1 MDAQTLSQRL
11 EEARRGLL
19 DLSTRN
25 RLLALPKPGR
35 SRGVVMLADED
46 AGFVLAALLAGKPL
60 GFEAAPDDALIN
72 APSGP
77 NEAAAPPADPEAPAE
92 PGAKPRRRRAAR
104 PAKAEGVEAAIAG
117 RTRDEW
123 QADDLLRARLAPED
137 LARRLRDLMA
147 DARTAREET
156 GIATLSLG
164 IGALSWRDPG
174 TPGTERLAPLALLP
188 VTLER
193 EGVSQRFR
201 IRASGLE
208 VQDNLSLRQKL
219 ATEFK
224 LALPDFDAEAYDPA
238 GWAEAVRAAI
248 GARDGWG
255 VDADGLVL
263 GLFSFAK
270 FLMWRDLD
278 PAANPGLLDH
288 PVIAALV
295 GGGMLGSAPPFPDD
309 ADVDAEIRVETL
321 DHVIDTDGSQ
331 ALAAE
336 AVRRAAQAPGG
347 QGGHIVIQGPPGTGK
362 SQTIMNIIAQAVLDG
377 RSVLFVAEKLA
388 ALEVVKRRLGT
399 VGLGAACLEL
409 HSEKQS
415 KRAVLDEL
423 RATLA
428 LPNVAKPD
436 GDAVVK
442 RLGALRSRL
451 NAHAVAMAAPV
462 GNSGRPLH
470 EVVGTLVALR
480 AADVK
485 APDFALPAAAWD
497 AARIA
502 EARDAVAEL
511 AARAAEGGPQSP
523 WRGVIAALSA
533 PDQDR
538 LLARLP
544 GLIRALAGGAA
555 ALAPFA
561 KALNR
566 PAPGPAGAREMLGL
580 ARALAAAP
588 AHDKATMAHPAWAG
602 DPAPLR
608 ALAEAAAAA
617 QDAQRDPRLLPGAL
631 DVPGLAEARAALA
644 EGGGIFGFL
653 SATLRAAKATAARV
667 ARDAEAPLPALEAAL
682 AGQAA
687 LQRMR
692 EGEALAR
699 AAFGMLWPGDP
710 VALAALLAWRD
721 AQGPAAAAALAAA
734 PPPLDQQAGEAALA
748 AWEELDSLTALDQ
761 AEAFGTPDAP
771 LAEIAARLGDWAAA
785 PEGLPL
791 WLGWRRATEAA
802 GEALAPLA
810 ARLADGRLPPDQ
822 AAQAFSYALDEAL
835 LKAAMRARPELA
847 TFDGAGFDRLVADFT
862 EADRDR
868 IELTR
873 RRCAWT
879 HADALARV
887 RAGMPGHEILKGEF
901 EKKRGHLPVRVLLE
915 RAGRAIQ
922 AAKPV
927 FMMSPLSVAQFLSPP
942 PAGGGRTTPTD
953 RPASHLKPGLTFD
966 LLVIDEASQIEPVDA
981 LGAIARCRQMVVV
994 GDDRQMPPTRF
1005 FQRMTSEDDGA
1016 EEEFAEGP
1024 VAAREVES
1032 ILGLANARGVPNVM
1046 LRWHYRSRHESLI
1059 ATSNTEFYEG
1069 RLMVLPSPKA
1079 RSDKLGLSLMRVDGQ
1094 WQQGAGVNRI
1104 EAEAVA
1110 AAVLRHA
1117 QETPGDSLGVAAFS
1131 MKQRDAIL
1139 DAVEALRRANPDT
1152 EAFFAAHEHEP
1163 FFVKNLE
1170 NVQGDERDAML
1181 ISVGYARGADGKV
1194 AMRFG
1199 PLSADGGERR
1209 LNVLITRAKKRCVVF
1224 SGLTADD
1231 IDLDRAAGR
1240 GVAALKTFL
1249 RLAAQTGSQRVSGE
1263 DAAAPLARVIAS
1275 EIRATGK
1282 EAAARIGIAGLY
1294 LDVAAREGEDF
1305 VLGVEADA
1313 GDWASVRAAR
1323 DRERGRPAALGMM
1336 GWKLHRAWSL
1346 AWLQRPEAERARLR
1360 AALGQQPDT
1369 TAAPSAA
1376 PVPETGLAEPYAEAA
1391 PEVPATTPITD
1402 MPFAKFA
1409 EIVAAIIRAEQP
1421 VHADAIAERARIL
1434 WGKARLEAADRAAL
1448 QQALRLAAQL
1458 QGVAEEASFWRA
1470 EDAPPVAPRDRR
1482 AAAPHLRRAAMVAPA
1497 EIEAA
1502 CRALL
1507 GAMAIATEEELAAG
1521 VVRLLGLDPTQG
1533 AAIAARVAM
1542 LVGAGQV
1549 ALRG

>member
-35 SRGVVMLADED
+35 SRGVVIMADEKTD
-46 AGFVLAALLAGKPL
+46 FVFRELLAGKAF
-60 GFEAAPDDALIN
+60 GFEPAP
-72 APSGP
+72 
-77 NEAAAPPADPEAPAE
+77 EAAATAAEAAAE
-92 PGAKPRRRRAAR
+92 ALVDAKPKRRRAAS
-104 PAKAEGVEAAIAG
+104 PKKAEGVAAADPTK
-117 RTRDEW
+117 TRDQW
-123 QADDLLRARLAPED
+123 QTDYLLRARLTEEEY
-137 LARRLRDLMA
+137 ARRLRDLMA

-164 IGALSWRDPG
+164 IGTLSWRDPG

-208 VQDNLSLRQKL
+208 VQENLSLRQKL
-219 ATEFK
+219 VTEFK
-224 LALPDFDAEAYDPA
+224 VELPEFDPDTYDPTK
-238 GWAEAVRAAI
+238 WAEDVEKKI
-248 GARDGWG
+248 GAREGWG
-255 VDADGLVL
+255 VDPDGLAL

-278 PAANPGLLDH
+278 PAANPGLLDN
-288 PVIAALV
+288 PTVAALV

-321 DHVIDTDGSQ
+321 DHVIDSDGSQ

-347 QGGHIVIQGPPGTGK
+347 PGVAGPGGHIVIQGPPGTGK

-442 RLGALRSRL
+442 RLGALRARL

-470 EVVGTLVALR
+470 EVVGNLVALR
-480 AADVK
+480 AAEVK

-497 AARIA
+497 AVRIA

-511 AARAAEGGPQSP
+511 AARAADGAPQSP
-523 WRGVIAALSA
+523 WRGVSAALSA

-544 GLIRALAGGAA
+544 GLIRPLAGGAA

-561 KALNR
+561 TALAR
-566 PAPGPAGAREMLGL
+566 PAPGPAAAREMLAL

-588 AHDKATMAHPAWAG
+588 AHDKAAMAHPAWAG
-602 DPAPLR
+602 DPVPLR
-608 ALAEAAAAA
+608 ALAEAAAAVQA
-617 QDAQRDPRLLPGAL
+617 AQRDPRLLPGAL

-653 SATLRAAKATAARV
+653 SASLRAAKATAAQV
-667 ARDAEAPLPALEAAL
+667 ARDPDAPLPALDAAL

-699 AAFGMLWPGDP
+699 AAFGTLWPGDP

-734 PPPLDQQAGEAALA
+734 PPQFDQQAVEAALA
-748 AWEELDSLTALDQ
+748 AWEELAGLTGLDQ

-802 GEALAPLA
+802 GEALAPMA
-810 ARLADGRLPPDQ
+810 ERLADGRLPPEQ
-822 AAQAFSYALDEAL
+822 AAQAFFYALDEAL

-847 TFDGAGFDRLVADFT
+847 TFDGAGFDRLVADFA
-862 EADRDR
+862 EADRAR

-873 RRCAWT
+873 RRCAFT

-887 RAGMPGHEILKGEF
+887 RAGMPGYDILKGEF
-901 EKKRGHLPVRVLLE
+901 EKKRGHLPVRVLLD

-942 PAGGGRTTPTD
+942 PAGGGGTAPSD

-1005 FQRMTSEDDGA
+1005 FQRMTSEDEGA
-1016 EEEFAEGP
+1016 EDDFAEGP

-1079 RSDKLGLSLMRVDGQ
+1079 RSDKLGLSLVRVDGQ

-1117 QETPGDSLGVAAFS
+1117 RETPGDSLGVAAFS

-1152 EAFFAAHEHEP
+1152 EAFFGAHEHEP

-1249 RLAAQTGSQRVSGE
+1249 RLAAQTGSQRAAGE

-1282 EAAARIGIAGLY
+1282 DAAARIGIAGLY
-1294 LDVAAREGEDF
+1294 LDVAAREGADF
-1305 VLGVEADA
+1305 VLGIEADA

-1346 AWLQRPEAERARLR
+1346 AWLQRPDAERARLR
-1360 AALGQQPDT
+1360 AALGQQPEEA
-1369 TAAPSAA
+1369 AAPPAA
-1376 PVPETGLAEPYAEAA
+1376 PVPETGLAEPYAEAV
-1391 PEVPATTPITD
+1391 PEVPATTPIPD
-1402 MPFAKFA
+1402 MPFAKLA
-1409 EIVAAIIRAEQP
+1409 EILAAIIRVEQP
-1421 VHADAIAERARIL
+1421 VHADAIAERARLL
-1434 WGKARLEAADRAAL
+1434 WGKARLEAPDRAAL

-1458 QGVAEEASFWRA
+1458 QGVAEEGGFWRA
-1470 EDAPPVAPRDRR
+1470 EDSPPLAPRDRR

-1507 GAMAIATEEELAAG
+1507 GAMTIATEEELAAG
-1521 VVRLLGLDPTQG
+1521 VVRLLGLDTAQG
-1533 AAIAARVAM
+1533 PAIAARVAM

-1549 ALRG
+1549 ALRS

>member
-46 AGFVLAALLAGKPL
+46 AGFILATLLAGKPL
-60 GFEAAPDDALIN
+60 GFEAAA
-72 APSGP
+72 AA
-77 NEAAAPPADPEAPAE
+77 EAAAPPADPEAPAS
-92 PGAKPRRRRAAR
+92 PDAKPRRRRAAK
-104 PAKAEGVEAAIAG
+104 PGKAEGVEAATAG

-123 QADDLLRARLAPED
+123 QADDLLRARLAPEE

-164 IGALSWRDPG
+164 IGTLSWRDPG

-193 EGVSQRFR
+193 EGISQRFR

-208 VQDNLSLRQKL
+208 VQENLSLRQKL

-224 LALPDFDAEAYDPA
+224 LALPDFDAEAYDPD
-238 GWAEAVRAAI
+238 GWADAVRAAI
-248 GARDGWG
+248 GQREGWG
-255 VDADGLVL
+255 VDADGLAL

-278 PAANPGLLDH
+278 PAANPGLPDN

-309 ADVDAEIRVETL
+309 ADVDAEIRVERL
-321 DHVIDTDGSQ
+321 DHVVDTDGSQ

-336 AVRRAAQAPGG
+336 AVRRAAQAPAG

-451 NAHAVAMAAPV
+451 NAHAAAMAAPV
-462 GNSGRPLH
+462 GDSGRPLH
-470 EVVGTLVALR
+470 EVVGSLVALR

-523 WRGVIAALSA
+523 WRGVTAALSA

-544 GLIRALAGGAA
+544 ALIRALAGGAA
-555 ALAPFA
+555 ALAAFA
-561 KALNR
+561 TALSR
-566 PAPGPAGAREMLGL
+566 PAPGPVAAREMLGL

-588 AHDKATMAHPAWAG
+588 AHDPAAMAHPAWAG

-617 QDAQRDPRLLPGAL
+617 HAAQRDPRLLPGAL

-644 EGGGIFGFL
+644 EGGGLFGFL
-653 SATLRAAKATAARV
+653 SSSLRAAKATAARV

-687 LQRMR
+687 RERMR
-692 EGEALAR
+692 QGEALAR
-699 AAFGMLWPGDP
+699 AAFGTLWPGDP
-710 VALAALLAWRD
+710 AALAALLDWRA
-721 AQGPAAAAALAAA
+721 AQGPAAAAALAAV
-734 PPPLDQQAGEAALA
+734 PPPLAPMPVEAALT
-748 AWEELDSLTALDQ
+748 AWEELSGLTGLDL
-761 AEAFGTPDAP
+761 AEAFGVTDPP
-771 LAEIAARLGDWAAA
+771 LADLAARLGDWAGA
-785 PEGLPL
+785 PEALPL
-791 WLGWRRATEAA
+791 WLGWRRAVAAA
-802 GEALAPLA
+802 GEALVPLA
-810 ARLADGRLPPDQ
+810 DRLADGRLPPEQ
-822 AAQAFSYALDEAL
+822 AAQAFGYALDEAL

-847 TFDGAGFDRLVADFT
+847 TFDGAAFDRLVAEFD
-862 EADRDR
+862 EADRAR

-887 RAGMPGHEILKGEF
+887 RAGMPGYEILKGEF
-901 EKKRGHLPVRVLLE
+901 EKKRGHLPVRVLLD

-942 PAGGGRTTPTD
+942 PASGGQPIATD

-1016 EEEFAEGP
+1016 EDGFAEGP

-1079 RSDKLGLSLMRVDGQ
+1079 RSDRLGLSLVRVDGKDEK
-1094 WQQGAGVNRI
+1094 GVNRI

-1110 AAVLRHA
+1110 RAVIEHA
-1117 QETPGDSLGVAAFS
+1117 RTTPGDSLGVAAFA
-1131 MKQRDAIL
+1131 MDQRDEII
-1139 DAVEALRRANPDT
+1139 DAVERLRRENPDT

-1170 NVQGDERDAML
+1170 NVQGDERDAMM
-1181 ISVGYARGADGKV
+1181 ISIGFARGANGKV
-1194 AMRFG
+1194 AQRFG
-1199 PLSADGGERR
+1199 PVSAQGGERR
-1209 LNVLITRAKKRCVVF
+1209 LNVLITRAKKRCLVF
-1224 SGLTADD
+1224 SSITADD
-1231 IDLDRAAGR
+1231 IDLARSD
-1240 GVAALKTFL
+1240 GVGGEKALKTFL
-1249 RLAAQTGSQRVSGE
+1249 RLAAQTGSRRTGGE

-1275 EIRATGK
+1275 EIRAAGK
-1282 EAAARIGIAGLY
+1282 DAAARIGIAGLY

-1313 GDWASVRAAR
+1313 GDWTSVRAAR

-1336 GWKLHRAWSL
+1336 GWTLHRAWSL

-1360 AALGQQPDT
+1360 AALGQQPE
-1369 TAAPSAA
+1369 ASAEPAPA

-1391 PEVPATTPITD
+1391 PEVPATTAIPAV
-1402 MPFAKFA
+1402 PFAKLA
-1409 EIVAAIIRAEQP
+1409 EILAAIIRVEQP
-1421 VHADAIAERARIL
+1421 IHADAIMERARLL
-1434 WGKARLEAADRAAL
+1434 WGVARLEPADRAAL
-1448 QQALRLAAQL
+1448 LQALRLAAQL
-1458 QGVAEEASFWRA
+1458 QGVVEEAGFWRA
-1470 EDAPPVAPRDRR
+1470 ENAPPVLPRDRR

-1507 GAMAIATEEELAAG
+1507 GAMAVATEEELAAG

-1533 AAIAARVAM
+1533 PAIAARVAM